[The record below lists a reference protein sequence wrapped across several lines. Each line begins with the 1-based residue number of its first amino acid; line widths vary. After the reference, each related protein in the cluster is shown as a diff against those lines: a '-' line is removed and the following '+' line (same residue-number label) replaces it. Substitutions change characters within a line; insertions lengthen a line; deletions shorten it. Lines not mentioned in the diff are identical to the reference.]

1 MDKIYHD
8 LNEYAVMHSS
18 KSSELL
24 YQLERET
31 HLRTLAPVMLSGS
44 LQGQF
49 LRLLSLLIKPEFILE
64 IGTFT
69 GYGSLCLAEGLTHSG
84 QLHTIEPNAETL
96 FIAEKYFKLSPFKHQ
111 IFTHHG
117 KAENIIPNLSVP
129 FFDLIYLDGG
139 KRDYAMHYDLIIDK
153 VKPGGLILA
162 DNVLWSGKVLNPKDE
177 DSQIIHTFNT
187 KILEDSRVDNLLLPI
202 RDGLMVMRRC

>member
-1 MDKIYHD
+1 MDGDY
-8 LNEYAVMHSS
+8 LNLNNYAEAHSS

-31 HLRTLAPVMLSGS
+31 HLKTLAPIMLSGS
-44 LQGQF
+44 LQGQL

-69 GYGSLCLAEGLTHSG
+69 GYGSLCLIEGISPTG
-84 QLHTIEPNAETL
+84 QLHTIEPNPEVL
-96 FIAEKYFKLSPFKHQ
+96 FIAEKYFNLSPFKNQ
-111 IFTHHG
+111 IFSHLG
-117 KAENIIPNLSVP
+117 KAENVMPNLIIP

-153 VKPGGLILA
+153 VRPGGLILA

-187 KILEDSRVDNLLLPI
+187 KILEDSRVENLLLPI
-202 RDGLMVMRRC
+202 RDGLMVMRRT